1 MAKITR
7 SANAV
12 WKGGGKDGAGTLTTA
27 SGALANVAY
36 SAGMR
41 FSDAKGTNPE
51 ELIAAAHAGCFS
63 MALAFAL
70 SGAGHP
76 PEELR
81 ASARA
86 TIEKADEGWRFVA
99 IELEVVGRVPGMSR
113 EDFVKHAEAAKAG
126 CPVSKVLKADITLKA
141 DLA

>member
-12 WKGGGKDGAGTLTTA
+12 WTGAGADGRGSLTTA
-27 SGALANVAY
+27 SGALSGVAY

-51 ELIAAAHAGCFS
+51 ELIAAAHAGCYA

-70 SGAGHP
+70 TGAGHA

-86 TIEKADEGWRFVA
+86 TIEKQEAGWRFVA
-99 IELEVVGRVPGMSR
+99 IALEVVGRVPGMSR
-113 EDFVKHAEAAKAG
+113 EEFLKHAEAAKVG
-126 CPVSKVLKADITLKA
+126 CPVSNVLKADITLKA
-141 DLA
+141 ELA

>member
-12 WKGGGKDGAGTLTTA
+12 WTGGGADGKGSLTTA
-27 SGALANVAY
+27 SGTLSGVAY

-41 FSDAKGTNPE
+41 FSDAQGTNPE

-70 SGAGHP
+70 TGAGFP

-86 TIEKADEGWRFVA
+86 TIEKMDEGWRFVG

-113 EDFVKHAEAAKAG
+113 EDFVKHAEAAKDG
-126 CPVSKVLKADITLKA
+126 CPVSNVLKTDIKLKA

>member
-7 SANAV
+7 SADAV
-12 WKGGGKDGAGTLTTA
+12 WTGSGPDGRGSLTTA
-27 SGALANVAY
+27 SRALSDVVY

-41 FSDAKGTNPE
+41 FGDTKGTNPE

-81 ASARA
+81 ATARA
-86 TIEKADEGWRFVA
+86 SIEKKEAGWRFVS
-99 IELEVVGRVPGMSR
+99 IELAVVGRVPGISR
-113 EDFVKHAEAAKAG
+113 EEFLKHAEAAKAG
-126 CPVSKVLKADITLKA
+126 CPVSNVLKADITLKA
-141 DLA
+141 ELA

>member
-12 WKGGGKDGAGTLTTA
+12 WTGTGAEGGGSLTTA
-27 SGALANVAY
+27 SGALTNVAY

-63 MALAFAL
+63 MALAFIL
-70 SGAGHP
+70 GGAGHP

-86 TIEKADEGWRFVA
+86 TIEKMDEGWRFVG
-99 IELEVVGRVPGMSR
+99 IELEVVGRVPGISR

-126 CPVSKVLKADITLKA
+126 CPVSNVLKTDITLKA

>member
-12 WKGGGKDGAGTLTTA
+12 WTGSGTDGGGSLNTA
-27 SGALANVAY
+27 SGALSNVAY

-70 SGAGHP
+70 TGAGHP

-81 ASARA
+81 ASART
-86 TIEKADEGWRFVA
+86 TIEKMDEGWRFIG
-99 IELEVVGRVPGMSR
+99 IELEVVGRVPGISR
-113 EDFVKHAEAAKAG
+113 EEFVKHAEAAKAG
-126 CPVSKVLKADITLKA
+126 CPVSNVLKADITLKA

>member
-12 WKGGGKDGAGTLTTA
+12 WTGGGTDGRGSLTTA
-27 SGALANVAY
+27 SGALSGVAY

-41 FSDAKGTNPE
+41 FSDVQGTNPE

-70 SGAGHP
+70 TGAGHP
-76 PEELR
+76 PDELR

-86 TIEKADEGWRFVA
+86 TIEKMEAGWRFVA
-99 IELEVVGRVPGMSR
+99 IALEVVGRVPGMSR
-113 EDFVKHAEAAKAG
+113 EDFIKHAEAAKAG
-126 CPVSKVLKADITLKA
+126 CPVSNVLKADITLKA

>member
-12 WKGGGKDGAGTLTTA
+12 WTGTGTEGGGSLTTA
-27 SGALANVAY
+27 SGALTNVAY

-70 SGAGHP
+70 GAAGHP

-86 TIEKADEGWRFVA
+86 TIEKMDEGWRFVG
-99 IELEVVGRVPGMSR
+99 IELEVVGRVPGISR

-126 CPVSKVLKADITLKA
+126 CPVSNVLKADITLKA

>member
-1 MAKITR
+1 MAITR
-7 SANAV
+7 KADAV
-12 WKGGGKDGAGTLTTA
+12 WTGGGKDGKGALTTG
-27 SGALANVAY
+27 SGALSRTTY

-41 FSDAKGTNPE
+41 FEDEPGTNPE

-70 SGAGHP
+70 NGAGHA

-81 ASARA
+81 TSAQA
-86 TIEKADEGWRFVA
+86 TIERGDSGWRFTGIA
-99 IELEVVGRVPGMSR
+99 LEVVGRVPGISR
-113 EDFVKHAEAAKAG
+113 EEFVKHAEAAKNG
-126 CPVSKVLKADITLKA
+126 CPVSNVLKADITLKA

>member
-7 SANAV
+7 SANAI
-12 WKGGGKDGAGTLTTA
+12 WKGGGTDGGGSLTTA
-27 SGALANVAY
+27 SGALSNVAY

-70 SGAGHP
+70 SAAGHP

-86 TIEKADEGWRFVA
+86 TIEKMDEGWRFVA
-99 IELEVVGRVPGMSR
+99 IELDLVGRVPGISR
-113 EDFVKHAEAAKAG
+113 EEFLKHAEAAKAG
-126 CPVSKVLKADITLKA
+126 CPVSNVLKAEITLKA
-141 DLA
+141 ELA

>member
-12 WKGGGKDGAGTLTTA
+12 WSGGGTDGSGSLTTA
-27 SGALANVAY
+27 SGALSGLAY

-41 FSDAKGTNPE
+41 FSDARGTNPE

-70 SGAGHP
+70 SAAGHA

-81 ASARA
+81 TGARA
-86 TIEKADEGWRFVA
+86 TIEKMDEGWRYVA

-113 EDFVKHAEAAKAG
+113 EDFVKHAEAAKSG
-126 CPVSKVLKADITLKA
+126 CPVSNVLKAEITLKA

>member
-1 MAKITR
+1 MARITR

-12 WKGGGKDGAGTLTTA
+12 WKGGGTDGSGSLTTA
-27 SGALANVAY
+27 SGALSSVAY

-70 SGAGHP
+70 TGAGHP

-81 ASARA
+81 SSARA
-86 TIEKADEGWRFVA
+86 TIEKGDGGWSFTT
-99 IELEVVGRVPGMSR
+99 IELEVTGRVPGMSR
-113 EDFVKHAEAAKAG
+113 EDFIKHAEAAKAG
-126 CPVSKVLKADITLKA
+126 CPVSKVLNADITLKA

>member
-12 WKGGGKDGAGTLTTA
+12 WTGSGTDGGGSHTTA
-27 SGALANVAY
+27 SGALSNIAY

-63 MALAFAL
+63 MALAFIL
-70 SGAGHP
+70 TGAGHP

-86 TIEKADEGWRFVA
+86 TIEKKDEGWRFVGIA
-99 IELEVVGRVPGMSR
+99 LEVVGRVPGISR

-126 CPVSKVLKADITLKA
+126 CPVSNVLKANITLKA

>member
-7 SANAV
+7 SANAI
-12 WKGGGKDGAGTLTTA
+12 WKGGGPDGGGSLTTA
-27 SGALANVAY
+27 SGALSNVAY

-70 SGAGHP
+70 SAAGHP

-86 TIEKADEGWRFVA
+86 TIEKKDEGWRFVA
-99 IELEVVGRVPGMSR
+99 IELELVGRVPGISR
-113 EDFVKHAEAAKAG
+113 EEFLKHAEAAKAG
-126 CPVSKVLKADITLKA
+126 CPVSNVLKADITLKA

>member
-12 WKGGGKDGAGTLTTA
+12 WTGTGTEGGGSLTTS
-27 SGALANVAY
+27 SGALSNVAY

-70 SGAGHP
+70 GAAGHP

-86 TIEKADEGWRFVA
+86 TIEKKDEGWRFVGIA
-99 IELEVVGRVPGMSR
+99 LEVVGRVPGISR

-126 CPVSKVLKADITLKA
+126 CPVSNVLKTDITLKA